1 MEQVLAALGGAIG
14 GVHPFVL
21 YLVCMNVMTFVLFA
35 IDYAI
40 ACRNQDEDTG
50 LMNGG
55 LMTLFAVAGGAAGML
70 IALVVFTRGRM
81 NKHNIA
87 WWFSAIACLVA
98 WAAVLLVW
106 SGTVKV
112 STDSAGTF
120 DMTALTALG
129 VYYAVVNV
137 ATLVVF
143 CIDKRRA
150 ASHGSRIPEAV
161 LLGLSLA
168 GGALGG
174 IVGMRAAHH
183 KTRKWYF
190 RYGLSAFVALHA
202 ALLVLAHLAGAF

>member
-1 MEQVLAALGGAIG
+1 MAALGGVIG

-21 YLVCMNVMTFVLFA
+21 YLACVNVVTFALFA

-40 ACRNQDEDTG
+40 ACRNRDEDTG

-55 LMTLFAVAGGAAGML
+55 LMTLFAVAGGTAGML
-70 IALVVFTRGRM
+70 IALIVFTRGRM
-81 NKHNIA
+81 NKHSIA
-87 WWFSAIACLVA
+87 WWFSAIACLVV
-98 WAAVLLVW
+98 WVAVLLVW
-106 SGTVKV
+106 SGAVELKA
-112 STDSAGTF
+112 DSLGTF
-120 DMTALTALG
+120 DTTVLTVLG

-137 ATLVVF
+137 ATLVTF

-150 ASHGSRIPEAV
+150 ASHEGRIPEAV

-190 RYGLSAFVALHA
+190 RYGLPAFLAPHA
-202 ALLVLAHLAGAF
+202 ALLALAHLAGAF

>member
-1 MEQVLAALGGAIG
+1 MAALGGALG

-21 YLVCMNVMTFVLFA
+21 YLVVINVVTFALFA

-40 ACRNQDEDTG
+40 VCRNRDEDTG

-55 LMTLFAVAGGAAGML
+55 VMALFAVAGGAAGML
-70 IALVVFTRGRM
+70 AALLVFTRGRM

-106 SGTVKV
+106 SGAVRVGTG
-112 STDSAGTF
+112 SLGTF
-120 DMTALTALG
+120 DLTVLG
-129 VYYAVVNV
+129 GLGAYYALVNV

-143 CIDKRRA
+143 CVDKRKA
-150 ASHGSRIPEAV
+150 VNHGSRIPEAV

-168 GGALGG
+168 GGAVGG
-174 IVGMRAAHH
+174 IVGMRVARH

-190 RYGLSAFVALHA
+190 RYGLPAFVVLHL
-202 ALLVLAHLAGAF
+202 ALLTLAHCAGAF